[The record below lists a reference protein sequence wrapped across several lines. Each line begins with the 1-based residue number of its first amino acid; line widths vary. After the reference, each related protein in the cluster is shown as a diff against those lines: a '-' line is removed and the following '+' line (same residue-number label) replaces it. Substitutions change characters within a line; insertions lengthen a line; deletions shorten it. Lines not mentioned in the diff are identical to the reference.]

1 MGRLISH
8 IPRKSAG
15 PTKGRAMILFILLPL
30 LSLASAVGVYAMK
43 FEDPD
48 RVASNYSPYVEI
60 GR

>member
-1 MGRLISH
+1 
-8 IPRKSAG
+8 
-15 PTKGRAMILFILLPL
+15 MILFILLPL
-30 LSLASAVGVYAMK
+30 LMLVSAVGVFSLT